1 MSSVWEVF
9 LKDKEKRIVKCNLC
23 HSELGLMKDGGTSNM
38 KKHIERRHPAKYVE
52 LFGGGKKRTPATS
65 GGSSRTGDASGL
77 GNNATKVINSNST
90 STQPTIQNM
99 LRRKEKLA
107 STSSRAQALTD
118 SIARLICLDLQPFS
132 VTEDHGFKYLMSQ
145 AEPRYVVPS
154 RASFRNLHLPR
165 LYKTTLEKL
174 KQEIAEHM
182 ATNGTVSITTDAW
195 TSKTMTSYITYTL
208 HFIRNDFTMA
218 AYNIG
223 TYEFSEAHTASNLKR
238 HIHLALAECGVLENN
253 NDGVPIQ
260 SPASR
265 TSDDGDGEMSVD
277 EPEIED
283 EEDNDQQSDEEDS
296 DVDSGDD
303 HGNTQIDLNIY
314 ITTDNAKNI
323 SKAVS
328 ESRFTHIRCFTHTIN
343 LGVQNGLK
351 IRAITKQVSKVR
363 NVLKYFRK
371 SYKAKYA
378 LQVS

>member
-1 MSSVWEVF
+1 M
-9 LKDKEKRIVKCNLC
+9 
-23 HSELGLMKDGGTSNM
+23 
-38 KKHIERRHPAKYVE
+38 
-52 LFGGGKKRTPATS
+52 
-65 GGSSRTGDASGL
+65 
-77 GNNATKVINSNST
+77 
-90 STQPTIQNM
+90 
-99 LRRKEKLA
+99 
-107 STSSRAQALTD
+107 
-118 SIARLICLDLQPFS
+118 
-132 VTEDHGFKYLMSQ
+132 
-145 AEPRYVVPS
+145 
-154 RASFRNLHLPR
+154 
-165 LYKTTLEKL
+165 
-174 KQEIAEHM
+174 
-182 ATNGTVSITTDAW
+182 
-195 TSKTMTSYITYTL
+195 
-208 HFIRNDFTMA
+208 
-218 AYNIG
+218 
-223 TYEFSEAHTASNLKR
+223 
-238 HIHLALAECGVLENN
+238 LENN

-328 ESRFTHIRCFTHTIN
+328 ESRFTHIRCFAHTIN